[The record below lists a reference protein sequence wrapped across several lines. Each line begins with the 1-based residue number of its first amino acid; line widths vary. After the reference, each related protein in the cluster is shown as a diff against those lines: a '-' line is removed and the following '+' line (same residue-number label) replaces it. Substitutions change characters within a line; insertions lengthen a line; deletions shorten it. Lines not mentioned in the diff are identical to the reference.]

1 MAEHQKPEDIDAD
14 ILECK
19 GDVLRAR
26 DIIPGGGKNSPT
38 PLPSPNNPQSEIPK
52 FDLAGDIMAEQRR
65 LIAAKRKGPGKKIE
79 AEVTQPRPAAAKA
92 VEQPPLQANQQDN
105 LLREIVKRDIEK
117 LIAAGI

>member
-38 PLPSPNNPQSEIPK
+38 PPPSQNNAHSEIPK
-52 FDLAGDIMAEQRR
+52 YDLAGDIMAEQRR

-79 AEVTQPRPAAAKA
+79 DEITQPRPAAARA
-92 VEQPPLQANQQDN
+92 IEQPPLQANEQDN
-105 LLREIVKRDIEK
+105 LLREIVRRDIEK
-117 LIAAGI
+117 LIAAAI

>member
-1 MAEHQKPEDIDAD
+1 MADNQKPEDIDAD

-26 DIIPGGGKNSPT
+26 DIIPGGGKNDPT
-38 PLPSPNNPQSEIPK
+38 PLPKEDKHDIPQ

-79 AEVTQPRPAAAKA
+79 AEVTLPRPAAARA
-92 VEQPPLQANQQDN
+92 VEQPPLQANEQDN

-117 LIAAGI
+117 LLAARI

>member
-26 DIIPGGGKNSPT
+26 DIIPGDGKNNPT
-38 PLPSPNNPQSEIPK
+38 PLPKEDKHDIPQ

-65 LIAAKRKGPGKKIE
+65 LIAAKRKGPGKKTE
-79 AEVTQPRPAAAKA
+79 TEVAQPRAKAASA
-92 VEQPPLQANQQDN
+92 VEQPLLHDSEQDE